1 MPRFKASDAKP
12 AQDVDMAQKNGDCY
26 IDVWREV
33 DFRGETMR
41 IHGPAEY
48 GSLDFARESWG
59 DDIGSLRVGPNA
71 FVMAYR
77 RRDFQ
82 DEPVTF
88 GPNDEVA
95 DLSQF
100 ECDDEIESMRV
111 IDSLKIF
118 NHLDYNAAP
127 ATPEINSTGGGKA
140 QPNPDKGKR
149 LKGRKR

>member
-1 MPRFKASDAKP
+1 
-12 AQDVDMAQKNGDCY
+12 MAQKTGDCY
-26 IDVWREV
+26 IDVWREA

-41 IHGPAEY
+41 IRGPAEY
-48 GSLDFARESWG
+48 GSLDFARESWC

-100 ECDDEIESMRV
+100 EFDDEIESMKV

-118 NHLDYNAAP
+118 DHLDYNAALTP
-127 ATPEINSTGGGKA
+127 AAPDADVQGGDEA
-140 QPNPDKGKR
+140 QPNPDKGKPR
-149 LKGRKR
+149 KGRKR